1 MFRKKKEEDEER
13 PKGQGSP
20 AAGAPP
26 GEGLNREMKRMM
38 KRNEGSAD
46 RLRRPAPNARKP
58 RTSPWMFIKEVR
70 GELAR
75 VTWPTRQE
83 VVTYSVVVVVTVAFF
98 MVVIAGIDYVALKAV
113 LALIGRGGK

>member
-1 MFRKKKEEDEER
+1 MFRKKKEDEEP
-13 PKGQGSP
+13 PKTPGFP
-20 AAGAPP
+20 AAPAP

-38 KRNEGSAD
+38 QKREGSAD

-58 RTSPWMFIKEVR
+58 RTSPWTFIKEVR

-75 VTWPTRQE
+75 VAWPTRKE

-113 LALIGRGGK
+113 LALIGRGGAK